1 MSAATKH
8 ENTLKSR
15 SSTQLV
21 STMLALVLAI
31 SGCQSFYG
39 PSTPPAPAVVGP
51 GAVSIPSVDGIAP
64 IAPPPSPSG
73 PGAVPPPS
81 PTPPEPPR
89 FGLFDSVGRG
99 GMADARLT
107 LSPQSIVAPVGS
119 EVVLLGGITNNQ
131 GKGAVS
137 ERIDWMLSPESV
149 GEFMAVDKSPSCL
162 LLRFPSNRPRKVT
175 NNYAISSTTTAR
187 KAIGR
192 GTATSQDNV
201 VVERGQTWVT
211 VSSPT
216 DGVSYVTAF
225 APNVPAWDL
234 RKQNATIY
242 WVDAQFSFPAPAI
255 APIGERHTFTTV
267 VTRLSDGSPLEGYVV
282 RYRSTDANAVFAPAG
297 NPMIELLT
305 DAEGRASAEIYQP
318 NPGRG
323 ITQIQMEVIRPAGR
337 SSAADRRLEVG
348 RGSTSMTWTAPGV
361 SLDVT
366 GPPSS
371 SVGSQASFQVV
382 VSNDGDMPL
391 QDVVV
396 SHRVPAPLEFVN
408 SSIQAMRDRDT
419 LQWNIGQ
426 LAAGQKET
434 FVVDYKILSS
444 GSARNCFSVTS
455 AEQVQDQACIDLN
468 TTEAQLELNVSGPT
482 NAMVGEEVT
491 YRISVSNRSQSPLA
505 GLIVKNTFDEG
516 LNHAVAA
523 SPIERDL
530 GTLEPGQTR
539 NDISVTFRAT
549 RVGNLCQTVEVIG
562 SGAEVMTKQSICL
575 TVEQQ
580 DRRPA
585 LKIEKRGPS
594 TAQVGENIIFES
606 LISNTGSAPL
616 MNVTVIDTFE
626 QGLEPTRV
634 SDGYQIEEDQLTWK
648 FAQIAPGQIERL
660 QVEVRCKEA
669 VRACSRVTV
678 TADGDLVM
686 ADESCVQISQ
696 ASVAD
701 PNVPPPITSPP
712 SAGGSAAPGATSPP
726 ATSGPGDNADVGDV
740 LALRVTDLRDEVPI
754 GGTIVYEVTV
764 TNPRSA
770 PDANV
775 VVIVTVPEGLA
786 PTTGGVGIVA
796 PSNPNIGQRVIR
808 FNPVAEIRPGE
819 SLIYRIP
826 IQAEQA
832 GQFRSQ
838 IRVTSDGQRR
848 PLIRTEDS
856 SVFQDR

>member
-1 MSAATKH
+1 MSAATILQNASH
-8 ENTLKSR
+8 RWFGTPRVLAA
-15 SSTQLV
+15 LAL
-21 STMLALVLAI
+21 MLAF
-31 SGCQSFYG
+31 SGCRSFYDQ
-39 PSTPPAPAVVGP
+39 STPPPPAVGGP

-64 IAPPPSPSG
+64 IAPPPPPPG
-73 PGAVPPPS
+73 PGAVPLPPS
-81 PTPPEPPR
+81 TPPDPPR
-89 FGLFDSVGRG
+89 FGLFDSFGRG
-99 GMADARLT
+99 GAADARLT

-119 EVVLLGGITNNQ
+119 EVVLIGGISNNQ

-149 GEFMAVDKSPSCL
+149 GEFMTVDKSPSCL

-187 KAIGR
+187 KAINR
-192 GTATSQDNV
+192 GTATPQDNV

-255 APIGERHTFTTV
+255 APIGDRHTFATV

-282 RYRSTDANAVFAPAG
+282 RYRSTDVNAVFAPAG
-297 NPMIELLT
+297 NPMVEMLT

-323 ITQIQMEVIRPAGR
+323 NAKIQMEVIRPAGR
-337 SSAADRRLEVG
+337 NNAADRRLEVG
-348 RGSTSMTWTAPGV
+348 RGATSMTWTAPGV

-382 VSNDGDMPL
+382 VTNNGDMPL
-391 QDVVV
+391 QNVTV

-408 SSIQAMRDRDT
+408 SSFQATRDRDN

-426 LAAGQKET
+426 LAAGQSET
-434 FVVDYKILSS
+434 IIIDYKVLSS

-468 TTEAQLELNVSGPT
+468 TTEPQLELNVSGPT
-482 NAMVGEEVT
+482 TTMVGQEVT
-491 YRISVSNRSQSPLA
+491 YRISITNRSRSSLS
-505 GLIVKNTFDEG
+505 GLIVKNTFDDG
-516 LNHAVAA
+516 LKHAVAA

-530 GTLEPGQTR
+530 GTLGPGQTR
-539 NDISVTFRAT
+539 DDISVTFQVT
-549 RVGNLCQTVEVIG
+549 RPGKLCQTVEVL
-562 SGAEVMTKQSICL
+562 SRGAIASKQSICL

-580 DRRPA
+580 KLQPA
-585 LKIEKRGPS
+585 MKIEKRGPT
-594 TAQVGENIIFES
+594 TAKVGETIIFES
-606 LISNTGSAPL
+606 LIINTGNAPL
-616 MNVTVIDTFE
+616 EKVTVIDTFE
-626 QGLEPTRV
+626 RGLEPTRV

-648 FAQIAPGQIERL
+648 FNQIAPGQTERL

-669 VRACSRVTV
+669 VRACSRLTV
-678 TADGDLVM
+678 TADGGLVM
-686 ADESCVQISQ
+686 ADEACVQISQ
-696 ASVAD
+696 ADV
-701 PNVPPPITSPP
+701 VPPVTGPP
-712 SAGGSAAPGATSPP
+712 VTGGPTAPGTAPLAP
-726 ATSGPGDNADVGDV
+726 SGQADNAEVGDV
-740 LALRVTDLRDEVPI
+740 LSLRVTDLRDEVPI
-754 GGTIVYEVTV
+754 GGTVVYEVTV
-764 TNPRSA
+764 TNLQNV

-786 PTTGGVGIVA
+786 PTSGGVGIVA

-848 PLIRTEDS
+848 PLIKTEDS